1 MARGQGALL
10 NRLAQGIASVSDLYD
25 VVILDPPPALGAIS
39 LSVLRAANALVVPV
53 PPTVMDFSSPAA
65 FLAMLDETIQELQA
79 VDLAPQLSFL
89 RFLASKVD
97 DTKAIQKG
105 LLELMRQGFG
115 HAIIRT
121 RRKENG

>member
-1 MARGQGALL
+1 M
-10 NRLAQGIASVSDLYD
+10 
-25 VVILDPPPALGAIS
+25 ILDPPPALGAIS

-53 PPTVMDFSSPAA
+53 PPTVMDFSSTAA

-97 DTKAIQKG
+97 DTKSMQKG
-105 LLELMRQGFG
+105 LLELMRQVFG
-115 HAIIRT
+115 NRSEE
-121 RRKENG
+121 RSGGKECVSTCRSWW